1 MMKIVIADDNVKL
14 AQGCKA
20 TLEKHFPELKVSHVF
35 YDGHSLM
42 DYLEHEI
49 PDLLITDI
57 MMSGYSGLD
66 ACRRIREE
74 SSSTQIIMITGYEKF
89 SYAKQAI
96 SYQVNELISK
106 PFDNKVLIA
115 AIQKAVHASV
125 LPYIAS
131 LYEAIRNISVP
142 QFFKEHRTQLQ
153 EFTTEQ
159 MLFLIDGVMS
169 QLGIEYDAESLA
181 LEDREKCILS
191 LARQYY
197 DSNSHIS
204 VTKQAKQFILEHYTD
219 PNMSRT
225 MVADHLNL
233 NVAYLSTIFKK
244 DYGVNLND
252 YIFHSRI
259 QYAKKLL
266 METNLSI
273 RKIAEQSGFGSD
285 KYFSQVFKESTG
297 ITPTQFQK
305 VKANEENDEN

>member
-14 AQGCKA
+14 AQGCKT

-42 DYLEHEI
+42 DYLDQEI

-57 MMSGYSGLD
+57 MMAGYSGLD
-66 ACRRIREE
+66 ACKRIREK
-74 SSSTQIIMITGYEKF
+74 SSAAQIIMITGYEKF

-115 AIQKAVHASV
+115 TIQKAVHAPV
-125 LPYIAS
+125 LPYIVS
-131 LYEAIRNISVP
+131 LYEAIRNFSVP
-142 QFFKEHRTQLQ
+142 QFFKEHCTQLL
-153 EFTTEQ
+153 EFTTDQ

-169 QLGIEYDAESLA
+169 RLDIEYDAESLS
-181 LEDREKCILS
+181 LDDRENCLLS

-219 PNMSRT
+219 PNMSRI
-225 MVADHLNL
+225 MVADYLNL
-233 NVAYLSTIFKK
+233 SAAYISTVFKK
-244 DYGVNLND
+244 DYGISIND
-252 YIFHSRI
+252 YIFNSRLE
-259 QYAKKLL
+259 YAKKLL
-266 METNLSI
+266 VETNLSI

-305 VKANEENDEN
+305 VKENEEN